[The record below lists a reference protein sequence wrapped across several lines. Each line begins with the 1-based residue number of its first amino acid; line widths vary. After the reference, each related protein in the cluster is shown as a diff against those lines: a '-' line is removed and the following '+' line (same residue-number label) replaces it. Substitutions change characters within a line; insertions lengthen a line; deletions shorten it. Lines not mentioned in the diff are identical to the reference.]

1 MGSTRMRRAAA
12 FLCGVGAVLAV
23 PSAQADIVKTT
34 NQAQVNAFSAGMNV
48 ETFDTGV
55 TGTALTSYADG
66 QLILEASRFSSRG
79 SATNPT
85 FHSGGASPGDPV
97 GNPGSPIG
105 IITPSGAIAG
115 DVESGEN
122 VAAPLVM
129 FTDEPWNDAF
139 MEVIFFPGNVER
151 VGFWVT
157 HGSVRLDLRDRSGS
171 NLVTG
176 DVTVTGDE
184 GEFIGISRGGTSDI
198 AAVALTVQSPDGAFT
213 IDDFTYPDTVPEP
226 AAALLL
232 GIGAGVLTAR
242 RVRRPV

>member
-1 MGSTRMRRAAA
+1 MGSKIVRCAVAFVSMVAAA
-12 FLCGVGAVLAV
+12 E
-23 PSAQADIVKTT
+23 AQATIVKTT
-34 NQAQVNAFSAGMNV
+34 NQSQVDAFSAGMNV
-48 ETFDTGV
+48 ESFDTGV

-85 FHSGGASPGDPV
+85 FHSGGASPNDPI

-122 VAAPLVM
+122 VAAPLVI
-129 FTDEPWNDAF
+129 FTDEPWNNAF

-157 HGSVRLDLRDRSGS
+157 KGPVRMDLRARNGS
-171 NLVTG
+171 NLETG
-176 DVTVTGDE
+176 DVSVIGET

-198 AAVALTVQSPDGAFT
+198 AVVALVATGGNEAFT
-213 IDDFTYPDTVPEP
+213 IDDFTYPETVPEP

-232 GIGAGVLTAR
+232 GIGVGVLTAR
-242 RVRRPV
+242 RVRRPA

>member
-1 MGSTRMRRAAA
+1 MGSRIGRCAAA
-12 FLCGVGAVLAV
+12 VLSIVAAAD
-23 PSAQADIVKTT
+23 AQATIVKTT
-34 NQAQVNAFSAGMNV
+34 NQSQVDAFSAGMNV
-48 ETFDTGV
+48 ESFDTGV
-55 TGTALTSYADG
+55 TGTALSSYADG

-85 FHSGGASPGDPV
+85 FHSGGASPGDPI
-97 GNPGSPIG
+97 GTPGAPIG
-105 IITPSGAIAG
+105 IVTPTGAIAG

-122 VAAPLVM
+122 VAAPLVI
-129 FTDEPWNDAF
+129 FTDEPWNNAF

-157 HGSVRLDLRDRSGS
+157 KGPVRLDLRDRTGN
-171 NLVTG
+171 NLTTG
-176 DVTVTGDE
+176 DISVIGET

-198 AAVALTVQSPDGAFT
+198 SVVALIATGADGAFT
-213 IDDFTYPDTVPEP
+213 IDDFTYPETVPEP

-242 RVRRPV
+242 RVRRPL

>member
-1 MGSTRMRRAAA
+1 MGI
-12 FLCGVGAVLAV
+12 GVGLRSSGLAIGLLALAAG
-23 PSAQADIVKTT
+23 PAHATIVKTT
-34 NQAQVNAFSAGMNV
+34 NQSQVNSFSAGMNV

-55 TGTALTSYADG
+55 TGTALSSYADG

-85 FHSGGASPGDPV
+85 FHSGGASPNDPV

-105 IITPSGAIAG
+105 IITPSGAIGG

-122 VAAPLVM
+122 VAAPLVI

-157 HGSVRLDLRDRSGS
+157 HGPVRLDLRDRSGN
-171 NLVTG
+171 NLETG
-176 DVTVTGDE
+176 DVTVTGE
-184 GEFIGISRGGTSDI
+184 TGEFIGISRGGTSDI
-198 AAVALTVQSPDGAFT
+198 AVVALIAQGADGAFT
-213 IDDFTYPDTVPEP
+213 IDDFTYADSVPEP

-232 GIGAGVLTAR
+232 GIGAGVLSAR
-242 RVRRPV
+242 RARRPA

>member
-1 MGSTRMRRAAA
+1 MGSTVLRCAAA
-12 FLCGVGAVLAV
+12 HLSCVAAILAA
-23 PSAQADIVKTT
+23 SAAQATIVKTT
-34 NQAQVNAFSAGMNV
+34 NQSQVNNFSQGMNV
-48 ETFDTGV
+48 EAFDTGV
-55 TGTALTSYADG
+55 TGTALSSYADG

-85 FHSGGASPGDPV
+85 FHSGGASPNDPI

-105 IITPSGAIAG
+105 IITPTGAISG

-122 VAAPLVM
+122 VAAPLVIA
-129 FTDEPWNDAF
+129 TDEPWNGAF

-157 HGSVRLDLRDRSGS
+157 HGPVRLDLRDRFGS
-171 NLVTG
+171 NLTTG
-176 DVTVTGDE
+176 DVTVTGE
-184 GEFIGISRGGTSDI
+184 TGEFIGISRGGTSDI
-198 AAVALTVQSPDGAFT
+198 SVVALTAQGKDGAFT

-232 GIGAGVLTAR
+232 GIGAGILGAR
-242 RVRRPV
+242 RVRRPA